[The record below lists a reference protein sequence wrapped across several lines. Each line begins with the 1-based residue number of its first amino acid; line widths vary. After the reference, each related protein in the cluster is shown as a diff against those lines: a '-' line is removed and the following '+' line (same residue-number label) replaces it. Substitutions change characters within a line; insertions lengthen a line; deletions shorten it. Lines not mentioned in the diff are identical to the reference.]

1 MSSCTLCMQTYLT
14 ISHWHSTQC
23 IYHGM
28 AIIDR
33 THCFFHSSV
42 SNLTSSSSLALVAVG
57 SSSSAPV
64 SEVLFSGWR
73 WLTRFFRLVCPPSSS
88 PPVALSNL
96 LDTYT
101 RNTEYHAHKGGY
113 LTANTISCYTYC
125 LHYMHTHIIDSV
137 TLFQRKY
144 TCIYMCISINIP
156 HLFSFRRGCGAACV
170 SLGSSTC
177 WGSPLSMVST
187 TWRAT
192 LFLGLFRVPVHYG
205 QDRTCYILLTHL
217 WWSWLSQLW
226 CPHWA
231 GTVATAIITNI
242 RDDQWENV
250 RWLC

>member
-1 MSSCTLCMQTYLT
+1 MQTYLT

-113 LTANTISCYTYC
+113 LTANTTSCYTYC

-144 TCIYMCISINIP
+144 TCIYIYASQSIYPTSSPSGGAVEQHVWAQAAPLAEVP
-156 HLFSFRRGCGAACV
+156 HLPWSPQPGG
-170 SLGSSTC
+170 
-177 WGSPLSMVST
+177 PLSS
-187 TWRAT
+187 
-192 LFLGLFRVPVHYG
+192 
-205 QDRTCYILLTHL
+205 
-217 WWSWLSQLW
+217 
-226 CPHWA
+226 
-231 GTVATAIITNI
+231 
-242 RDDQWENV
+242 
-250 RWLC
+250 